1 VIDAIG
7 SGEVCVW
14 RIPLTATD
22 EDVGRFHDVLSDE
35 ERARIARRACQD
47 GRRLMVCW
55 GRARGILGELIE
67 CRPAD
72 VRLLRGPAGRPSL
85 DHGPADLHLSLSHS
99 GEWGLLAVSH
109 GASVGVDVER
119 IRPLQAV
126 ARLSERFLSPP
137 EAGWVLTHADAGS
150 GAFFR
155 VWTRK
160 EALLKGLGLG
170 VPGGLQC
177 VSVVG
182 SGGRDL
188 VVAPPYSGWGVV
200 DLEAPSGY
208 AAAVAYEKGIPVVKV
223 SDAP

>member
-7 SGEVCVW
+7 FGEVCVW
-14 RIPLTATD
+14 RIPLMATD
-22 EDVGRFHDVLSDE
+22 EDVGRFRDVLSEE
-35 ERARIARRACQD
+35 ERARIARRARED
-47 GRRLMVCW
+47 GRRLTICW
-55 GRARGILGELIE
+55 GRARGILSGLIE
-67 CRPAD
+67 CKPAD
-72 VRLLRGPAGRPSL
+72 VRLLRGPDGRPSL
-85 DHGPADLHLSLSHS
+85 DHGAADLRLSLSHS
-99 GEWGLLAVSH
+99 GEWAFLAVSR

-119 IRPLQAV
+119 VRPLQDV
-126 ARLSERFLSPP
+126 RRLSERFLSPS
-137 EAGWVLTHADAGS
+137 EAGWVLAHADAGS
-150 GAFFR
+150 GAFFH

-188 VVAPPYSGWGVV
+188 VVAPPYAGWGVV

-208 AAAVAYEKGIPVVKV
+208 SAAVAYERGIPRVRMC
-223 SDAP
+223 DGG